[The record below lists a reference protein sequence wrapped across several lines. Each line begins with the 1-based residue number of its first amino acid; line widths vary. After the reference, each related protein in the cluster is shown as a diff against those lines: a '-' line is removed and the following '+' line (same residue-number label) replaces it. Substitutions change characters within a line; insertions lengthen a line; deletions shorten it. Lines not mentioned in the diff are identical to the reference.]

1 MPMHG
6 HSKRELYWLYNT
18 RFSKGSENEESE
30 KIFKYNSLIFWFE
43 GMGSRSTEKL
53 NLYVEITLDN
63 IYIDQRYVTIYE
75 YILLDKLSR
84 VINELSRDYVNQD
97 KSIREK
103 AQFSAQS
110 TDERVIKRSGMFY
123 NIKTDKF
130 IFKINFNV
138 PLLNA
143 ISVNAKS
150 TVQALKDIFKHIE
163 DIIKN
168 INEDEIKPLI
178 DVYVKQLE
186 IRQYLKENNLCVFIA
201 DGSILP
207 RESGTNLPL
216 KDAAPFSHLQI
227 CVYRYRLKMVQRFP
241 EWQLSKE
248 LQLLQAVHIPGNPLY

>member
-1 MPMHG
+1 
-6 HSKRELYWLYNT
+6 
-18 RFSKGSENEESE
+18 
-30 KIFKYNSLIFWFE
+30 
-43 GMGSRSTEKL
+43 
-53 NLYVEITLDN
+53 
-63 IYIDQRYVTIYE
+63 
-75 YILLDKLSR
+75 
-84 VINELSRDYVNQD
+84 
-97 KSIREK
+97 
-103 AQFSAQS
+103 
-110 TDERVIKRSGMFY
+110 MFY

-216 KDAAPFSHLQI
+216 KDAAPFFSPSNMCIQI
-227 CVYRYRLKMVQRFP
+227 PFKDGTKISGMAIKQGVTIITGGAYSGKSTLLDAIEMGIYNHVSGDGREYAITDDSALKIYVEDGRP
-241 EWQLSKE
+241 
-248 LQLLQAVHIPGNPLY
+248 VHNLDIFGR